1 MVSILIDILKWLL
14 LGFVVSLSFGAIC
27 GRNTMMNDDEPTLVE
42 MIFDILFASIY
53 IAANLYMYYWFYKF
67 EVAYY
72 HQFGTLLPW

>member
-1 MVSILIDILKWLL
+1 MVSILVGILKWLL

-53 IAANLYMYYWFYKF
+53 LIC
-67 EVAYY
+67 
-72 HQFGTLLPW
+72 